1 MEDIRWK
8 QRLSNYQKALQRL
21 KDNIEYFSTFLA
33 ENITPADILKQGLI
47 QSFEFTHELA
57 WNVMKDYAV
66 YQGNSEI
73 KGSRDAVRY
82 SAQVGLIDLTFEGKN
97 LSLNLI
103 HQIAVDLDDL
113 LLPYFFD
120 LSIKEKITNPDL
132 LDHIKRVGMEFYSL
146 KSS

>member
-1 MEDIRWK
+1 MSFG
-8 QRLSNYQKALQRL
+8 LSNEIITRIHSVFRKYPE
-21 KDNIEYFSTFLA
+21 IENATLY
-33 ENITPADILKQGLI
+33 
-47 QSFEFTHELA
+47 
-57 WNVMKDYAV
+57 
-66 YQGNSEI
+66 
-73 KGSRDAVRY
+73 GSRAKGDYTPY
-82 SAQVGLIDLTFEGKN
+82 SDIDLTFEGKN

>member
-8 QRLSNYQKALQRL
+8 QRFSNYQKALQRL

>member
-8 QRLSNYQKALQRL
+8 QRFSNYQKALQRL

-33 ENITPADILKQGLI
+33 ENTTPADILKQGLI

-82 SAQVGLIDLTFEGKN
+82 SAQVSLISDGFGWMEMIQSRNSSSHTYNEDTANEITEHIISKYFPLFIEFQEKMLT
-97 LSLNLI
+97 L
-103 HQIAVDLDDL
+103 
-113 LLPYFFD
+113 
-120 LSIKEKITNPDL
+120 
-132 LDHIKRVGMEFYSL
+132 MEE
-146 KSS
+146 

>member
-8 QRLSNYQKALQRL
+8 QRFCNYQKALQKL

-33 ENITPADILKQGLI
+33 ENTTPADILKQGLI

-82 SAQVGLIDLTFEGKN
+82 SAQVGRISDGFGWMEMIQSRNSSSHTYNEDTANEITEHIISKYFPLFIEFQEKMLT
-97 LSLNLI
+97 L
-103 HQIAVDLDDL
+103 
-113 LLPYFFD
+113 
-120 LSIKEKITNPDL
+120 
-132 LDHIKRVGMEFYSL
+132 MEE
-146 KSS
+146 

>member
-8 QRLSNYQKALQRL
+8 QRFSNYQKALQRL
-21 KDNIEYFSTFLA
+21 KDNIEYFSTSLA
-33 ENITPADILKQGLI
+33 ENTTPADILKQGLI

-82 SAQVGLIDLTFEGKN
+82 SVQAGLISDGFGWMEMIQSRNSSSHTYNEDTANEITEHIISKYFPLFIEFQEKMLT
-97 LSLNLI
+97 L
-103 HQIAVDLDDL
+103 
-113 LLPYFFD
+113 
-120 LSIKEKITNPDL
+120 
-132 LDHIKRVGMEFYSL
+132 MEE
-146 KSS
+146 

>member
-1 MEDIRWK
+1 MSFG
-8 QRLSNYQKALQRL
+8 LSNDIITRIHSVFRKYPE
-21 KDNIEYFSTFLA
+21 IENATLY
-33 ENITPADILKQGLI
+33 
-47 QSFEFTHELA
+47 
-57 WNVMKDYAV
+57 
-66 YQGNSEI
+66 
-73 KGSRDAVRY
+73 GSREKGNYKPY
-82 SAQVGLIDLTFEGKN
+82 SDIDLTCEGKN

-103 HQIAVDLDDL
+103 HRIAVDLDDL

>member
-8 QRLSNYQKALQRL
+8 QRFSNYQKALQRL

-33 ENITPADILKQGLI
+33 ENTTPADILKQGLI

-57 WNVMKDYAV
+57 WNVMKDYAI

-82 SAQVGLIDLTFEGKN
+82 SAQVGLSSDGFGWMEMIQSRNSSSHTYNEDTANEILKIFSSFYRVPRKN
-97 LSLNLI
+97 
-103 HQIAVDLDDL
+103 A
-113 LLPYFFD
+113 
-120 LSIKEKITNPDL
+120 NPNGR
-132 LDHIKRVGMEFYSL
+132 II
-146 KSS
+146 

>member
-8 QRLSNYQKALQRL
+8 QRFSNYQKALQRL

-103 HQIAVDLDDL
+103 YQIAVDLDDL

>member
-33 ENITPADILKQGLI
+33 ENTTPVDILKQGLI

-73 KGSRDAVRY
+73 KGSRDVVRY
-82 SAQVGLIDLTFEGKN
+82 SAQVGLISDGFGWMEMIQSRNSSSHTYNEDTANEITEHIISKYFPLFIEFQEKMLT
-97 LSLNLI
+97 L
-103 HQIAVDLDDL
+103 
-113 LLPYFFD
+113 
-120 LSIKEKITNPDL
+120 
-132 LDHIKRVGMEFYSL
+132 MEE
-146 KSS
+146 

>member
-8 QRLSNYQKALQRL
+8 QRFSNYQKALQRL

-33 ENITPADILKQGLI
+33 ENTTPVDILKQGLI

-82 SAQVGLIDLTFEGKN
+82 SAQAGLISDGFGWMEMIQSRNSSSHTYNEDTANEITEHIISKYFPLFIEFQEKMLT
-97 LSLNLI
+97 L
-103 HQIAVDLDDL
+103 
-113 LLPYFFD
+113 
-120 LSIKEKITNPDL
+120 
-132 LDHIKRVGMEFYSL
+132 MEE
-146 KSS
+146 

>member
-8 QRLSNYQKALQRL
+8 QRFSNYQKALQRL

-57 WNVMKDYAV
+57 WNVMKDHAV

-82 SAQVGLIDLTFEGKN
+82 SAQVGLISDGFGWMEMIQSRNSSSHTYNEDTANEITEHIISKYFPLFIEFQEKMLT
-97 LSLNLI
+97 L
-103 HQIAVDLDDL
+103 
-113 LLPYFFD
+113 
-120 LSIKEKITNPDL
+120 
-132 LDHIKRVGMEFYSL
+132 MEE
-146 KSS
+146 

>member
-8 QRLSNYQKALQRL
+8 QRFSNYQKALQRL

-33 ENITPADILKQGLI
+33 ENTTPADILKQGLI
-47 QSFEFTHELA
+47 QSFGFTHELA

-103 HQIAVDLDDL
+103 YQIAVDLDDL

>member
-8 QRLSNYQKALQRL
+8 QRFSNYQKALQRL

-33 ENITPADILKQGLI
+33 ENTTPADILKQGLI

>member
-8 QRLSNYQKALQRL
+8 QRFSNYQKALQRL

-33 ENITPADILKQGLI
+33 ENTPPADILKQGLI

-82 SAQVGLIDLTFEGKN
+82 SAQVSLISDGFGWMEMIQSRNSSSHTYNEDTANEITEHITSKYFPLFIEFQEKMLT
-97 LSLNLI
+97 L
-103 HQIAVDLDDL
+103 
-113 LLPYFFD
+113 
-120 LSIKEKITNPDL
+120 
-132 LDHIKRVGMEFYSL
+132 MEE
-146 KSS
+146 

>member
-8 QRLSNYQKALQRL
+8 QRFSNYQKALQRL

-33 ENITPADILKQGLI
+33 ENTTPADILKQGLI

-73 KGSRDAVRY
+73 KWSRDAVRY
-82 SAQVGLIDLTFEGKN
+82 SAQVGLISDGFGWMEMIQSRNSSSHTYNEDTANEITEYIISKYFPLFIEFQEKMLT
-97 LSLNLI
+97 L
-103 HQIAVDLDDL
+103 
-113 LLPYFFD
+113 
-120 LSIKEKITNPDL
+120 
-132 LDHIKRVGMEFYSL
+132 MEE
-146 KSS
+146 

>member
-8 QRLSNYQKALQRL
+8 QRFSNYQKALQRL

-33 ENITPADILKQGLI
+33 ENTTPADILKQGLI

-73 KGSRDAVRY
+73 TGSRDAVRY
-82 SAQVGLIDLTFEGKN
+82 SAQVGLISDGFGWMEMIQSRNSSSHTYNEDTANEITEHIISKYFPLFIEFQEKMLT
-97 LSLNLI
+97 L
-103 HQIAVDLDDL
+103 
-113 LLPYFFD
+113 
-120 LSIKEKITNPDL
+120 
-132 LDHIKRVGMEFYSL
+132 MEE
-146 KSS
+146 

>member
-8 QRLSNYQKALQRL
+8 QRFSNYQKALQRL

-146 KSS
+146 QSS

>member
-1 MEDIRWK
+1 M
-8 QRLSNYQKALQRL
+8 
-21 KDNIEYFSTFLA
+21 
-33 ENITPADILKQGLI
+33 I

>member
-8 QRLSNYQKALQRL
+8 QRFSNYQKALQRL

-73 KGSRDAVRY
+73 KGSKDTVRY
-82 SAQVGLIDLTFEGKN
+82 SAQIGLISDGFGWMEMIQSRNSFSHTYNENTANEITEHIISKYFPLFIEFQEKMLT
-97 LSLNLI
+97 L
-103 HQIAVDLDDL
+103 
-113 LLPYFFD
+113 
-120 LSIKEKITNPDL
+120 
-132 LDHIKRVGMEFYSL
+132 MEE
-146 KSS
+146 

>member
-8 QRLSNYQKALQRL
+8 QRFSNYQKALQRL

-120 LSIKEKITNPDL
+120 LSIKEKITNSDL

>member
-1 MEDIRWK
+1 MKYAIEVRGLEKKYGSKMVLKGLDLQIEK
-8 QRLSNYQKALQRL
+8 GEIFALLGVNGAGKTTTLQTISGL
-21 KDNIEYFSTFLA
+21 
-33 ENITPADILKQGLI
+33 ITPK
-47 QSFEFTHELA
+47 S
-57 WNVMKDYAV
+57 
-66 YQGNSEI
+66 
-73 KGSRDAVRY
+73 GS
-82 SAQVGLIDLTFEGKN
+82 ITFEGKN

-103 HQIAVDLDDL
+103 YQIAVDLDDL

>member
-82 SAQVGLIDLTFEGKN
+82 SDQVGLISDGFGWMEMIQSRNSSSHTYNEDTANEITEHIISKYFPLFIEFQEKMLT
-97 LSLNLI
+97 L
-103 HQIAVDLDDL
+103 
-113 LLPYFFD
+113 
-120 LSIKEKITNPDL
+120 
-132 LDHIKRVGMEFYSL
+132 MEE
-146 KSS
+146 

>member
-8 QRLSNYQKALQRL
+8 QRFSNYQKALQRL

-33 ENITPADILKQGLI
+33 ENTPPADILKQGLI

-82 SAQVGLIDLTFEGKN
+82 SAQVSLISDGFGWMEMIQSRNSSSHTYNEDTANEITEHIISKYFPLFIEFQEKMLT
-97 LSLNLI
+97 L
-103 HQIAVDLDDL
+103 
-113 LLPYFFD
+113 
-120 LSIKEKITNPDL
+120 
-132 LDHIKRVGMEFYSL
+132 MEE
-146 KSS
+146 

>member
-1 MEDIRWK
+1 MSFG
-8 QRLSNYQKALQRL
+8 LSNDIITRIHSVFRKYPE
-21 KDNIEYFSTFLA
+21 IENATLY
-33 ENITPADILKQGLI
+33 
-47 QSFEFTHELA
+47 
-57 WNVMKDYAV
+57 
-66 YQGNSEI
+66 
-73 KGSRDAVRY
+73 GSRAKGNHKPY
-82 SAQVGLIDLTFEGKN
+82 SDIDLTFEGKN